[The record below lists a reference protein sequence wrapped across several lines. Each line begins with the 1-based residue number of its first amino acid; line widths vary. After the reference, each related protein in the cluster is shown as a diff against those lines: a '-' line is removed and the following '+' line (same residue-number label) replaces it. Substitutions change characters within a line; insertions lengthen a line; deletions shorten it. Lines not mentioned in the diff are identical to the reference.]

1 MVTLVNRAKMST
13 PTTGTGTLTLG
24 SAETGFQ
31 SFAAAGVADTNVVRY
46 VLEESSAWEIGTGT
60 YTASGTT
67 LTRTLIQSSTGSLLN
82 LTGQGV
88 VFLTA
93 GASDLQNAADMNQ
106 SVATTD
112 SPTFVGLTA
121 TTYSGALAS
130 AVTATT
136 QAASDN
142 STKVATTA
150 YVDTSSAAH
159 DSLAEVLV
167 VGNDTSGTN
176 IVVTSG
182 DILTTNTINET
193 TAASGVTIDSVLLKD
208 DTVTAT
214 SLAGTI
220 TTAAQPNITSVG
232 PLAGLLEILGGATP
246 SAEGGELQLDLADD
260 YDGTYKHYRIDVIQ
274 DIFRIGRQGLTDFQI
289 FGNGTAAFY
298 GTLAATLSTAA
309 QPNITSVGTLN
320 SPTMITPALGTPSSG
335 TLSGCTVDGTNDVGF
350 RNIPQ
355 NSKSAAYTL
364 VLADAGKHIF
374 HPVADNTA
382 RTFTIPANASVAY
395 PVGTAITF
403 INMAVANVTIAI
415 TTDTLTLSDAG
426 TAGSRTLAQYGS
438 ATCVK
443 ITSTQWLISGSGLT

>member
-67 LTRTLIQSSTGSLLN
+67 LTRTLIQSSTGSLLD

-93 GASDLQNAADMNQ
+93 GASDLQLAADMNQ

-112 SPTFVGLTA
+112 SPTFVG
-121 TTYSGALAS
+121 
-130 AVTATT
+130 VT
-136 QAASDN
+136 
-142 STKVATTA
+142 
-150 YVDTSSAAH
+150 
-159 DSLAEVLV
+159 
-167 VGNDTSGTN
+167 G
-176 IVVTSG
+176 
-182 DILTTNTINET
+182 TIN
-193 TAASGVTIDSVLLKD
+193 
-208 DTVTAT
+208 
-214 SLAGTI
+214 
-220 TTAAQPNITSVG
+220 TAAQPNITSVG

-260 YDGTYKHYRIDVIQ
+260 YDGTYKHYRFDVFQ
-274 DIFRIGRQGLTDFQI
+274 DDLRIGRQGLTDFQI
-289 FGNGTAAFY
+289 YADGTATFFGN
-298 GTLAATLSTAA
+298 LAATLSTAA

-320 SPTMITPALGTPSSG
+320 SPTMITPVLGTPSSG

-364 VLADAGKHIF
+364 VLTDAGKHIF

-415 TTDTLTLSDAG
+415 TTDTLTLSSAG